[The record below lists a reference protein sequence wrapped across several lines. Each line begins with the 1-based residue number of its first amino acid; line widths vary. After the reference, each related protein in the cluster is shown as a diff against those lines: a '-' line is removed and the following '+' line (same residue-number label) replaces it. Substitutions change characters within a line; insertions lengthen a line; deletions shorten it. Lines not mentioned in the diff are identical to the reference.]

1 MPVNGTRMHIPMA
14 DSRRAREAEL
24 PYLVRLRE
32 RIIGQE
38 CISKITPY
46 LDMIDA
52 NLNPPGRPAG
62 VFMLLGPTGTG
73 KTRTV
78 EAVAE
83 ILHHSDR
90 HLLRIDCGEF
100 QMDHE
105 VAKLIGAPPGYLG
118 HKETQAVLSQ
128 QRIESI
134 SSEHSRISVVLFDE
148 IEKAAPS
155 MQRILLGILDKGI
168 LRTGDNSPVN
178 FDNSLIFF
186 TSNVGYAEIGQ
197 MGKAPGFAN
206 TTSPASL
213 SRMVEQRLKRKFS
226 PEFVNRI
233 DEFLY
238 FEELT
243 KENLRQIVDLELT
256 KAEDWLTTR
265 WGFSSCA
272 LRFDDSA
279 KDLFVKVG
287 FEAKYG
293 ARPLKRAITH
303 LLWQPLAVLK
313 TSGKITA
320 GLTIHITADGDK
332 LAFSQEKR
340 QAAT

>member
-1 MPVNGTRMHIPMA
+1 MA

-38 CISKITPY
+38 CIAKITPY
-46 LDMIDA
+46 LDMVDA

-83 ILHHSDR
+83 LLHNDSR
-90 HLLRIDCGEF
+90 RMLRVDCGEY
-100 QMDHE
+100 QLEHE
-105 VAKLIGAPPGYLG
+105 VAKLVGAPPGYLG
-118 HKETQAVLSQ
+118 HKETQAILTQ
-128 QRIESI
+128 QRIDSI
-134 SSEHSRISVVLFDE
+134 CSEHSRISVVLFDE

-155 MQRILLGILDKGI
+155 MQRILLGILDKGF
-168 LRTGDNSPVN
+168 LRTGDNNPVN
-178 FDNSLIFF
+178 FENTLIFL
-186 TSNVGYAEIGQ
+186 TSNIGYAEIGQ
-197 MGKAPGFAN
+197 MRNAPGFTS
-206 TTSPASL
+206 TTSTASL
-213 SRMVEQRLKRKFS
+213 ATMVEQRLKRKFS
-226 PEFVNRI
+226 PEFINRI
-233 DEFLY
+233 DELLY
-238 FEELT
+238 YEELS
-243 KENLRQIVDLELT
+243 KETLRQIVEIELA
-256 KAEDWLTTR
+256 KADDWLVTR
-265 WGFSSCA
+265 WGFNSCA
-272 LRFDDSA
+272 LHFDDSA

-320 GLTIHITADGDK
+320 GITIHITADGDK

>member
-1 MPVNGTRMHIPMA
+1 M
-14 DSRRAREAEL
+14 E
-24 PYLVRLRE
+24 
-32 RIIGQE
+32 
-38 CISKITPY
+38 
-46 LDMIDA
+46 
-52 NLNPPGRPAG
+52 
-62 VFMLLGPTGTG
+62 
-73 KTRTV
+73 
-78 EAVAE
+78 
-83 ILHHSDR
+83 
-90 HLLRIDCGEF
+90 
-100 QMDHE
+100 HE

-118 HKETQAVLSQ
+118 HKETSPLLNMPRLEAVT
-128 QRIESI
+128 
-134 SSEHSRISVVLFDE
+134 SEYSRISVVLFDE
-148 IEKAAPS
+148 VEKAAPS

-168 LRTGDNSPVN
+168 LRIGDNSSVN
-178 FDNSLIFF
+178 FENSLIFF

-233 DEFLY
+233 DEVLY

-243 KENLRQIVDLELT
+243 KENLRHIVDLELT
-256 KAEDWLTTR
+256 KAEDWLATR
-265 WGFSSCA
+265 WGFDSCA
-272 LRFDDSA
+272 LRFSDSA

>member
-1 MPVNGTRMHIPMA
+1 MPVNGTQMHIPRA
-14 DSRRAREAEL
+14 DSKRAREAEL

-83 ILHHSDR
+83 LLHNNDR
-90 HLLRIDCGEF
+90 HLLRIDCGEY
-100 QMDHE
+100 QMEHE
-105 VAKLIGAPPGYLG
+105 VAKLVGAPPGYIG
-118 HKETQAVLSQ
+118 HKESQAVLSQ
-128 QRIESI
+128 QQIESI
-134 SSEHSRISVVLFDE
+134 SSEHSRISVILFDE

-155 MQRILLGILDKGI
+155 MQRILLGILDKGF
-168 LRTGDNSPVN
+168 LRTGDNNPVN
-178 FDNSLIFF
+178 FENTLVFL
-186 TSNVGYAEIGQ
+186 TSNIGYAEIGQ

-206 TTSPASL
+206 TTTATSL
-213 SRMVEQRLKRKFS
+213 SAMVEQRLKRQFS

-238 FEELT
+238 YEELS
-243 KENLRQIVDLELT
+243 KETLRHIVEIELT
-256 KAEDWLTTR
+256 KAEDWLLKR
-265 WGFSSCA
+265 WGFSIYG
-272 LRFDDSA
+272 LNFDDSA
-279 KDLFVKVG
+279 KDLLVKVG

>member
-1 MPVNGTRMHIPMA
+1 
-14 DSRRAREAEL
+14 
-24 PYLVRLRE
+24 
-32 RIIGQE
+32 
-38 CISKITPY
+38 
-46 LDMIDA
+46 
-52 NLNPPGRPAG
+52 
-62 VFMLLGPTGTG
+62 
-73 KTRTV
+73 
-78 EAVAE
+78 
-83 ILHHSDR
+83 
-90 HLLRIDCGEF
+90 
-100 QMDHE
+100 MDHE

-118 HKETQAVLSQ
+118 HKETQPLINTQRLEAVT
-128 QRIESI
+128 
-134 SSEHSRISVVLFDE
+134 SEYSRISIVLFDE
-148 IEKAAPS
+148 VEKAAPS

-243 KENLRQIVDLELT
+243 KENLRQIVDLELA

-265 WGFSSCA
+265 WGCSSCA

-293 ARPLKRAITH
+293 ARPLKRAITR
-303 LLWQPLAVLK
+303 LLWQPLAALK